1 MARVG
6 HRGERRYGVRVSWL
20 TVMLLRPVLFG
31 LAIAAAVIAG
41 EERDSVWIGLLAFLI
56 ASGCGRVVRRLLR
69 RRSRAAV
76 RAFLWPAAATGFVIL
91 FAEIGLA
98 DWASAALAFIC
109 AGVAKNLVVAR
120 FQPRHAWLRI
130 EEWGFPGRD
139 DIIEGRWRERR

>member
-1 MARVG
+1 M
-6 HRGERRYGVRVSWL
+6 SWF

-56 ASGCGRVVRRLLR
+56 ASGCGRVIRRLLR
-69 RRSRAAV
+69 RRPRGAV
-76 RAFLWPAAATGFVIL
+76 RAFLWPAAATGFVVL

-109 AGVAKNLVVAR
+109 AGVAKNAIAAT
-120 FQPRHAWLRI
+120 FMPRHAWLRV
-130 EEWGFPGRD
+130 EEWGLPGKD
-139 DIIEGRWRERR
+139 DVIEGRWTEK